1 METNGVQICYLLTQ
15 PKSIETLNLFLPLI
29 GVVVGGLL
37 AIAGGIYLRK
47 LGVKEER
54 RKLLREKLEELCLQ
68 LYELDKWVSDA
79 GRIAV
84 STAAGKISSIKG
96 RPVEDSPIVR
106 IDMLVRFYFH
116 SLRPYSDLLS
126 AAVENL
132 RKALLNFYADFYVD
146 ISESKQ
152 KLGDK
157 RYLDMI
163 GLPAES
169 VEKLRLQLLQQVEK
183 EVEKY
188 I

>member
-1 METNGVQICYLLTQ
+1 MHLEIKQ
-15 PKSIETLNLFLPLI
+15 PSTVMKVFEQLLPLF
-29 GVVVGGLL
+29 GVILGSLSTVLGSF
-37 AIAGGIYLRK
+37 YLRK
-47 LGVKEER
+47 FDLKQER

-96 RPVEDSPIVR
+96 RPVEDSPIVK

-116 SLRPYSDLLS
+116 SLRPYSDPLS
-126 AAVENL
+126 VAVENL
-132 RKALLNFYADFYVD
+132 RKALLNFYADLCAD
-146 ISESKQ
+146 ILKGKQNLSERQ
-152 KLGDK
+152 CLE
-157 RYLDMI
+157 MI
-163 GLPAES
+163 GLPAEN